1 MTNVKGNFSINAEV
15 SKVNKPNLISPR
27 NPCYTDPIQQYF
39 GQKGIQM
46 NDSDEKTEL
55 PIQVIISASYYAQV
69 NTKRNIMIGN
79 RGEPVPQYTAF
90 G

>member
-15 SKVNKPNLISPR
+15 NKVNKPNLISPR

-55 PIQVIISASYYAQV
+55 PIQVIISAFLLCSSQYQ
-69 NTKRNIMIGN
+69 TK
-79 RGEPVPQYTAF
+79 YHDWK
-90 G
+90 